1 MENLI
6 YPKPSEITFD
16 LSGWDI
22 GDTMF
27 KDCTVR
33 VSGNPSTARPIEP
46 PQFSNI
52 RQLVHTG
59 GLNANFAVA
68 VADEYP
74 GKSKVVTLE
83 LFSFPVGYVEI
94 SKPGADPNITSSIFT
109 YSDGNALAAEL
120 RLGKLTMASILE
132 YEPITRRLPGNIE
145 TAEIDIY
152 IPSGAYANFTCDMH
166 MRPVPGVVIDRH

>member
-6 YPKPSEITFD
+6 YPEPPEITFD
-16 LSGWDI
+16 LNDWDA

-33 VSGNPSTARPIEP
+33 VVGASSTTKPIEP

-59 GLNANFAVA
+59 GLNANFSVA
-68 VADEYP
+68 VQGEYY
-74 GKSKVVTLE
+74 GEEKIVALK

-94 SKPGADPNITSSIFT
+94 SFLGADFSITSDIYTHSH
-109 YSDGNALAAEL
+109 GNALATEL
-120 RLGKLTMASILE
+120 KLGKPTLASICE
-132 YEPITRRLPGNIE
+132 YEPITRRLPGNVN
-145 TAEIDIY
+145 TAEINIT
-152 IPSGAYANFTCDMH
+152 IPGNAYANFTCDMH
-166 MRPVPGVVIDRH
+166 MRPVPGIVIDRH

>member
-6 YPKPSEITFD
+6 YPEPPEITFD
-16 LSGWDI
+16 LNDWDA

-33 VSGNPSTARPIEP
+33 VVGASSTTKPIEP

-59 GLNANFAVA
+59 GLNANFSVA
-68 VADEYP
+68 VQGEYY
-74 GKSKVVTLE
+74 GEEKIVTLK

-94 SKPGADPNITSSIFT
+94 SHAVTGVTSSIYT
-109 YSDGNALAAEL
+109 YSDGNALATEL
-120 RLGKLTMASILE
+120 KLGKPTLASICE
-132 YEPITRRLPGNIE
+132 YEPITRRLPGNVN
-145 TAEIDIY
+145 TAEINIT
-152 IPSGAYANFTCDMH
+152 IPGNAYANFTCDMH
-166 MRPVPGVVIDRH
+166 MRPVPGIVIDRH